1 MAKVYQLEVN
11 GAYNQAG
18 FDGVAHSL
26 LFAENIQPVFTQTEG
41 GTNNKNIVVTS
52 GVESQSGLGNLDGTA
67 YELLADDSQSEVS
80 VDISSGKFVEGNLIA
95 VLCPTS
101 EAQSDLRDFMTF
113 YATSGD
119 IHLHVGVC
127 NTTQSQDY
135 TPAIIEN
142 SRVIKMVSP
151 AQVLSLGL

>member
-1 MAKVYQLEVN
+1 MAKVYQLSLF
-11 GAYNQAG
+11 ASSQAQ
-18 FDGVAHSL
+18 FDLYAHSL
-26 LFAENIQPVFTQTEG
+26 LFADSITPVFTQTESAAN
-41 GTNNKNIVVTS
+41 TKNIIVTS
-52 GVESQSGLGNLDGTA
+52 SVESSSPLSDR

-95 VLCPTS
+95 VWCTTS

-113 YATSGD
+113 YADTGD

-142 SRVIKMVSP
+142 SRSIKMVSP
-151 AQVLSLGL
+151 AQVESLGL

>member
-1 MAKVYQLEVN
+1 MAKVYQLAVQ
-11 GAYNQAG
+11 GIYTQAD
-18 FDGVAHSL
+18 FDLFSHSL
-26 LFAENIQPVFTQTEG
+26 LFADSIAPVFTQTEG

-52 GVESQSGLGNLDGTA
+52 GVENSVSGSHTWF
-67 YELLADDSQSEVS
+67 ELLADDSQSEVS
-80 VDISSGKFVEGNLIA
+80 VDIASGKFVEGNLIA

-142 SRVIKMVSP
+142 SRVVKMVSP
-151 AQVLSLGL
+151 AQVESLGL

>member
-1 MAKVYQLEVN
+1 MAKVYQLSVL
-11 GAYNQAG
+11 GGYTQAN
-18 FDGVAHSL
+18 FDNFAHSL
-26 LFAENIQPVFTQTEG
+26 LFADSIVPVHVQTES
-41 GTNNKNIVVTS
+41 GTNNKAIVVTS
-52 GVESQSGLGNLDGTA
+52 GVESTETGLTVN

-119 IHLHVGVC
+119 IHLHVGIC

>member
-1 MAKVYQLEVN
+1 MAKVYQMQVL
-11 GAYNQAG
+11 GTYTQAD
-18 FDGVAHSL
+18 FDTVAHSL
-26 LFAENIQPVFTQTEG
+26 LFADTIAPVFTQTEG
-41 GTNNKNIVVTS
+41 GTNSQNIVVTS
-52 GVESQSGLGNLDGTA
+52 GVENSANDANGWF
-67 YELLADDSQSEVS
+67 ELLADDSQSEVS
-80 VDISSGKFVEGNLIA
+80 VDISSGKFVEGNLIT

-119 IHLHVGVC
+119 IHLHVGIC

>member
-1 MAKVYQLEVN
+1 MAKVYQLIAA
-11 GAYNQAG
+11 GSYTQAQ
-18 FDGVAHSL
+18 FDEFAHSL
-26 LFAENIQPVFTQTEG
+26 LFADSIQAVFTQTESG
-41 GTNNKNIVVTS
+41 ANTKNLIVTS
-52 GVESQSGLGNLDGTA
+52 GVESTGPSA
-67 YELLADDSQSEVS
+67 SYELLADDSQSEVS

-119 IHLHVGVC
+119 IHLHVGIC

>member
-1 MAKVYQLEVN
+1 MAKVYQATVLGN
-11 GAYNQAG
+11 YSQAV
-18 FDGVAHSL
+18 FDDFAHSL
-26 LFAENIQPVFTQTEG
+26 LFADSINPVYTQTEG
-41 GTNNKNIVVTS
+41 GTNQKSIVVTS
-52 GVESQSGLGNLDGTA
+52 GVESSGANMVSN

-80 VDISSGKFVEGNLIA
+80 VDVSSGKFVEGNLIA
-95 VLCPTS
+95 VLCPTA

-113 YATSGD
+113 YASSGD

-151 AQVLSLGL
+151 QQVISLGL

>member
-1 MAKVYQLEVN
+1 MAKVYQMELD
-11 GAYNQAG
+11 APSQAN
-18 FDGVAHSL
+18 FDNYAHSL
-26 LFAENIQPVFTQTEG
+26 LFADSIQSAFVQANEG
-41 GTNNKNIVVTS
+41 ANNKVIIVTS
-52 GVESQSGLGNLDGTA
+52 GVESTVVTDLYT
-67 YELLADDSQSEVS
+67 LLADDSQSEVS
-80 VDISSGKFVEGNLIA
+80 VDISTGKFVEGNLIA
-95 VLCPTS
+95 VWCTTA

-142 SRVIKMVSP
+142 SRVLKMVSP
-151 AQVLSLGL
+151 AQVESLGL

>member
-1 MAKVYQLEVN
+1 MAKVYQMNVV
-11 GAYNQAG
+11 AYTQAQ
-18 FDGVAHSL
+18 FDNVAHSL
-26 LFAENIQPVFTQTEG
+26 LFADSINPVFTQTEG

-52 GVESQSGLGNLDGTA
+52 AVESTQPGAGF

-142 SRVIKMVSP
+142 SRVLKMVSP
-151 AQVLSLGL
+151 AQVESLGL

>member
-1 MAKVYQLEVN
+1 MAKVYQMIVDGGYTQSN
-11 GAYNQAG
+11 
-18 FDGVAHSL
+18 FDQVAHSL
-26 LFAENIQPVFTQTEG
+26 LFADSIRPVFTQTEG
-41 GTNNKNIVVTS
+41 GTNNKSIVVTS
-52 GVESQSGLGNLDGTA
+52 GVESEVFTGLSQY

-80 VDISSGKFVEGNLIA
+80 VDISTGKFVEGNLIA

-135 TPAIIEN
+135 TPDIIAN

-151 AQVLSLGL
+151 AQVQTLGL

>member
-1 MAKVYQLEVN
+1 MAKVYQLSVFGDFTQSE
-11 GAYNQAG
+11 
-18 FDGVAHSL
+18 FDNVAHSL
-26 LFAENIQPVFTQTEG
+26 LFADSIQPVFTQTEG
-41 GTNNKNIVVTS
+41 GGNTNNIVVTS
-52 GVESQSGLGNLDGTA
+52 GVESVPATVSR

-80 VDISSGKFVEGNLIA
+80 VDISSGKFVEGNLIT

-142 SRVIKMVSP
+142 SRVIKMISP
-151 AQVLSLGL
+151 AQVLTLGL

>member
-1 MAKVYQLEVN
+1 MAKVYQLVVN
-11 GAYNQAG
+11 GAYNQAN
-18 FDGVAHSL
+18 FDDIAHSL
-26 LFAENIQPVFTQTEG
+26 LFADSIVPVFTQTEA
-41 GTNNKNIVVTS
+41 GTNNKNIIVTS
-52 GVESQSGLGNLDGTA
+52 GVESTTLSLGAGS

-142 SRVIKMVSP
+142 SRVIKMISP
-151 AQVLSLGL
+151 AQVQSLGL

>member
-1 MAKVYQLEVN
+1 MAKVYQLNVK
-11 GAYNQAG
+11 GDYTQAN
-18 FDGVAHSL
+18 FDEFAHSL
-26 LFAENIQPVFTQTEG
+26 LFADSINPVFTQTESG
-41 GTNNKNIVVTS
+41 NNEQNIVVTS
-52 GVESQSGLGNLDGTA
+52 GVESGQIGIGTN
-67 YELLADDSQSEVS
+67 YQLLADDSQSEVS

-95 VLCPTS
+95 VICPTA

-119 IHLHVGVC
+119 IHLHVGIC

>member
-1 MAKVYQLEVN
+1 MAKVYQLQVL
-11 GAYNQAG
+11 GTYTQAQ
-18 FDGVAHSL
+18 FDGFAHSL
-26 LFAENIQPVFTQTEG
+26 LFADQISASTNMQEG
-41 GTNNKNIVVTS
+41 GGTEFSIVVTS
-52 GVESQSGLGNLDGTA
+52 GVESENTVTTD

-119 IHLHVGVC
+119 IHLHVGIC

>member
-1 MAKVYQLEVN
+1 MAKVYNLEVL
-11 GAYNQAG
+11 GTYTQAQ
-18 FDGVAHSL
+18 FDNCAHSL
-26 LFAENIQPVFTQTEG
+26 LFAEAIQPVYSQVEDG
-41 GTNNKNIVVTS
+41 GNAKCIVVTS
-52 GVESQSGLGNLDGTA
+52 GVESTA
-67 YELLADDSQSEVS
+67 PIEANYELLADDSQSEVS

-142 SRVIKMVSP
+142 SRVLKMVSP
-151 AQVLSLGL
+151 SQVISLGL